1 MKHRI
6 LFRRVL
12 AVLILIALMPWP
24 FCQGMPRAGW
34 VDDWLQQKTE
44 TSPGYFEG
52 QKRGYFTGGSFS
64 ARWQQ
69 SNDYLFTA
77 MPPKVK
83 AGCGGIDV
91 FLGGFSYL
99 NFEYLVT
106 KLQRIM
112 QAAPAA
118 AFDIALNVLCEPCSK
133 TIKSLESIINT
144 LNSLQL
150 DECKSARALVAT
162 VVPTSLADTKDRQAK
177 LAGIQGDFLQSSG
190 INDLWKSIN
199 DQTSANANKPV
210 TDMKQA
216 LAGCPQDIRDVFGT
230 TGSVIDNIAAKTGFN
245 HPAYLNMLRGL
256 VGDIHIIDA
265 GDAGYQVGHT
275 PPCDENRYASFD
287 NFLDGRVYAR
297 AAGGTCSRIDDTSA
311 DLTNYVRTKMNR
323 IAGKIK
329 AKQVLSDED
338 NAFVNAS
345 PLSIGL
351 VLKTAVGTNQESSII
366 STLSDVTAKAYAFQL
381 LSDLYTKAWNI
392 MDKARSLAQA
402 QPGAVQGEQEHRCK
416 IEMLSGAIDGTV
428 EMQAKIVEMV
438 SGVRKSYA
446 VSVQEVMGIYNLVDK
461 MEKFDRL
468 ALSMLS
474 SKFGTAVAARSLSH

>member
-1 MKHRI
+1 MKGRK
-6 LFRRVL
+6 LFRL
-12 AVLILIALMPWP
+12 AVASLCIFIMLIFPI
-24 FCQGMPRAGW
+24 GMAVSIAGW

-77 MPPKVK
+77 MPPKIK

-106 KLQRIM
+106 KLQKIM

-133 TIKSLESIINT
+133 TIKSLEAITNT

-150 DECKSARALVAT
+150 DECKAARAMVAT
-162 VVPTSLADTKDRQAK
+162 VVPPSLADTKEKQAQ

-190 INDLWKSIN
+190 INDLWKSIS
-199 DQTSANANKPV
+199 DQTKANVNKPV
-210 TDMKQA
+210 TNMKQA
-216 LAGCPQDIRDVFGT
+216 LAGCSQDIMDVFGT
-230 TGSVIDNIAAKTGFN
+230 TGSVISNIAAKIGFN
-245 HPAYLNMLRGL
+245 NQSYLDMLRGL
-256 VGDIHIIDA
+256 IGDVYIIDA
-265 GDAGYQVGHT
+265 GDAGFQVGHN

-287 NFLDGRVYAR
+287 NFLDGNVYAR
-297 AAGGTCSRIDDTSA
+297 PAGGNCAKILDASA
-311 DLTNYVRTKMNR
+311 NLTDYVRGKMNT
-323 IAGKIK
+323 IADKIK
-329 AKQVLSDED
+329 LKQPMSSDD
-338 NAFVNAS
+338 VAFVNTS

-351 VLKTAVGTNQESSII
+351 VLKAAVGTNQEGTII

-381 LSDLYTKAWNI
+381 LSDLYTRAWNI
-392 MDKARSLAQA
+392 MDKARSLAHA
-402 QPGAVQGEQEHRCK
+402 QTGAIDTEQEHRCK

-428 EMQAKIVEMV
+428 EMQTKIAEMV
-438 SGVRKSYA
+438 DGVRKSYA
-446 VSVQEVMGIYNLVDK
+446 ASVQEVMGVYNLVDK
-461 MEKFDRL
+461 MERFDKL
-468 ALSMLS
+468 ANSMLS
-474 SKFGTAVAARSLSH
+474 SKFGTVVAARSLH